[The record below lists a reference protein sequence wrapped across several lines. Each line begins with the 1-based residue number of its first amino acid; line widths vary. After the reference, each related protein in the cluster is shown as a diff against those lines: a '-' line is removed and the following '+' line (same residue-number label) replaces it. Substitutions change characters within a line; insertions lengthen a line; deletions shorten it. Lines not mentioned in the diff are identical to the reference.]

1 MPMMKQG
8 RPPIPKEKRKG
19 VVVRFRVSKAEFQ
32 KLTSEAKRRGVPVS
46 RFVRMKLFE
55 KEKA

>member
-1 MPMMKQG
+1 MPVMKQG

-19 VVVRFRVSKAEFQ
+19 VVCRFRLSKTEFAM
-32 KLTSEAKRRGVPVS
+32 LTSEAKRRGVPVS
-46 RFVRMKLFE
+46 RFIRMKLFA

>member
-1 MPMMKQG
+1 MMKQG

-19 VVVRFRVSKAEFQ
+19 VVCRFRLSKAEFAT
-32 KLTSEAKRRGVPVS
+32 LTSEAKRRGVPIS
-46 RFVRMKLFE
+46 RFIRMKLFA